1 LLEGGASRADTM
13 TLRRAILFVLL
24 AACSTPSVPLPPP
37 SVDTS
42 ALRFASPTAGTFVLN
57 GEARVTHA
65 NARFY
70 VIDRQNGEGV
80 IATAAAD
87 GSFATAPLT
96 AAIGDV
102 AEVYFETPAG
112 VPSEH
117 TCVTVLVAQPLVG
130 AACP

>member
-1 LLEGGASRADTM
+1 M
-13 TLRRAILFVLL
+13 TQRRTRLGLVVAFAV
-24 AACSTPSVPLPPP
+24 AGACSTPSVPLPPP

-42 ALRFASPTAGTFVLN
+42 ALRFASPQAGTVVLS
-57 GEARVTHA
+57 GEARTTHA
-65 NARFY
+65 DVRFF
-70 VIDRQNGEGV
+70 VFDQQSGDGV

-87 GSFATAPLT
+87 GSFTTAPLT

-102 AEVYFETPAG
+102 AEVYFQTPEG
-112 VPSEH
+112 EPSEH